1 MYKNWACQC
10 FPLLMHCGLIASAVS
25 TALVVLLLVGLVIF
39 MSSVVKLMMGVNA
52 DDTAAFDLLTGM
64 Q

>member
-1 MYKNWACQC
+1 M
-10 FPLLMHCGLIASAVS
+10 LIPTAVS